1 MACTRTPMWKYLADP
16 WNNANPL
23 EAIYCPFV
31 QDAGA
36 GMGMTVFALVV
47 FGAIGLAMTARIQ
60 HPGPILVAGMLSAAF
75 VASTIPGQ
83 AATIMFLVFVFG
95 ITAVGLYLYRQ
106 ARSATGL

>member
-1 MACTRTPMWKYLADP
+1 MWTYLSDL
-16 WNNANPL
+16 WSGENPL

-36 GMGMTVFALVV
+36 GMGMTVFALIV
-47 FGAIGLAMTARIQ
+47 FGGIGLAMTARIQ

-75 VASTIPGQ
+75 VASSIPGQ

-95 ITAVGLYLYRQ
+95 ITAIGLYLYRQ
-106 ARSATGL
+106 ARGATGL